1 MKTTTPITTGISALA
16 LLLLAACG
24 TSNVDIAAVS
34 PNNQLGALTPVALPT
49 GQQITPTL
57 APLSSFVALNP
68 NLAAAPNLTVGQA
81 VSEALSADGNTL
93 AVLTTGYNKFGDANT
108 GKPDPA
114 LQNEYVF
121 LYDVSSGKPVQKQV
135 LQVPNTW
142 AGITFSADGQSLYV
156 AGGVDDSIHVF
167 RIAAGTWAETP
178 SPIKLGHA
186 TGNGPKGIR
195 AVSAG
200 LGLSADG
207 SQLVVA
213 NLYNDS
219 VSIVDV
225 KKSLVSKEVDL
236 RPGKSGG
243 MVGAAG
249 GNYPFW
255 VAVKGNDAAYIS
267 SLRDREIVLVDL
279 VSGVVK
285 GRIALQGNPNK
296 MIFNKA
302 QNRLFVAIDN
312 TDTVAIIDT
321 ATNTVLDTVSTVAPA
336 ATLTQAKNYGGA
348 APDSLA
354 LSTDETTLYVTNNGT
369 NSVAVIALNRP
380 KPAVT
385 GLIPTGWSPQAV
397 VFNPNG
403 GGTLHV
409 VNSKSV
415 PGPNP
420 GSCLGYQTECPKS
433 SPIKQGYNQYVLQLS
448 KAGLQSMPAPT
459 SANTLAKLTAQV
471 AVNNTFNYT
480 GSSQEAQTMAFLK
493 SKIKHVIYIIREN
506 RTYDQ
511 VLGDLGKGN
520 GDASLAEFGK
530 GITPNQ
536 HALANQL
543 VTLDAFYDPAEV
555 SGNGWP
561 WSTSARESDFGVKML
576 PPNYAGRGG
585 AYEWEGSNRNVGM
598 GNTGAVRAAVNPAEP
613 TDPDFLPGTGNVA
626 APDGPSGEKQQGY
639 LWNAALRANL
649 SVRNY
654 GFFVQN
660 SPTINKTPF
669 ASQVPQAV
677 AVDPSLIDKTDTF
690 FRGYDNAYPDF
701 YREAE
706 WEREFNDFTANGN
719 LPALS
724 LVRLPTDHTGSYGTS
739 LDGVNTPEL
748 QVAGNDYAIGKLIEA
763 VAKSRYASDTLIFIV
778 EDDCQDGLDH
788 VDEHRSIAFVAGPYV
803 KQGAVVSTKYSTVN
817 MLRTMEDILGTDH
830 LSINDNNQG
839 PMSDVFDITKS
850 TWTYTAIVPTIL
862 RSTMLPLPPATVAYQ
877 TVKPL
882 HDFRYWVAATRNMD
896 FSKEDRIDAAQYNRV
911 LWKGIMGNRPYP
923 RRRSGKDMMVSTSM
937 PAVSIR

>member
-1 MKTTTPITTGISALA
+1 MKSTLPLTSALSAAA
-16 LLLLAACG
+16 LLVLAACG
-24 TSNVDIAAVS
+24 SSNSGGVAAVS
-34 PNNQLGALTPVALPT
+34 PNEQLGSLTPVALPT

-57 APLSSFVALNP
+57 APLSTFVPLNP
-68 NLAAAPNLTVGQA
+68 NLAASPNLTVGQA
-81 VSEALSADGNTL
+81 MSEALTADGNTL
-93 AVLTTGYNKFGDANT
+93 AVLTTGYNKFNDVVT

-121 LYDVSSGKPVQKQV
+121 IYDVSSGKPVQKQV

-142 AGITFSADGQSLYV
+142 AGITFSADGKSLYV
-156 AGGVDDSIHVF
+156 AGGVDDSIHMF
-167 RIAAGTWAETP
+167 TLAAGSWSEAPTT
-178 SPIKLGHA
+178 IKLGHA

-200 LGLSADG
+200 LDISADG

-225 KKSLVSKEVDL
+225 KKAVVTREVDL

-243 MVGAAG
+243 TSGTAG

-255 VAVKGNDAAYIS
+255 VSIKGNDTAYVS
-267 SLRDREIVLVDL
+267 SLRDREIVLVDIA
-279 VSGVVK
+279 SGTVK
-285 GRIALQGNPNK
+285 SRIALQGNPNK

-302 QNRLFVAIDN
+302 QDRLFVTLDN

-321 ATNTVLDTVSTVAPA
+321 ATNAVVNTVSTVAPA

-348 APDSLA
+348 SPDSLA

-369 NSVAVIALNRP
+369 NSIAVIALNQA

-420 GSCLGYQTECPKS
+420 GDCLGYQTGCPKT
-433 SPIKQGYNQYVLQLS
+433 SPVKQVYNQYVLQLT
-448 KAGLQSMPAPT
+448 KAGLQSMPAST
-459 SANTLAKLTAQV
+459 SAGTLAKLTAQV
-471 AVNNTFNYT
+471 ATNNSFNYT

-493 SKIKHVIYIIREN
+493 SKIKHVIYIVREN

-511 VLGDLGKGN
+511 ILGDLGKGN
-520 GDASLAEFGK
+520 GDPSLTEFGK
-530 GITPNQ
+530 DITPNQ

-543 VTLDAFYDPAEV
+543 VTLDSFYDPAEV

-561 WSTSARESDFGVKML
+561 WSTGARESDFGVKML

-585 AYEWEGSNRNVGM
+585 SYEWEGSNRNVGM
-598 GNTGAVRAAVNPAEP
+598 GNTGAVRAAVNPAAP

-626 APDGPSGEKQQGY
+626 APDGPNGEKQQGY

-649 SVRNY
+649 TVRNY

-660 SPTINKTPF
+660 AAVQNRTPF
-669 ASQVPQAV
+669 TSNVPQAA
-677 AVDPSLIDKTDTF
+677 AVDPTLVDKTDTF
-690 FRGYDNAYPDF
+690 YRGYDNTYPDF

-706 WEREFNDFTANGN
+706 WEREFTDFATNGN

-724 LVRLPTDHTGSYGTS
+724 LVRLPTDHTGAYAAS

-748 QVAGNDYAIGKLIEA
+748 QIAGNDYAIGKLIET
-763 VAKSRYASDTLIFIV
+763 VAKSRYAADTLIFVV
-778 EDDCQDGLDH
+778 EDDCQDGPDH

-803 KQGAVVSTKYSTVN
+803 KQGAVVSTKYSTIN
-817 MLRTMEDILGTDH
+817 ILRTMEDILGTDH

-839 PMSDVFDITKS
+839 PMTDVFDTTKS
-850 TWTYTAIVPTIL
+850 TWTFTAAVPTIL
-862 RSTMLPLPPATVAYQ
+862 RSTALPLPPATVAYN

-882 HDFRYWVAATRNMD
+882 HDFRYWVAATRGMD
-896 FSKEDRIDAAQYNRV
+896 FSKEDRIDSAKYNRV
-911 LWKGIMGNRPYP
+911 LWKGIMGNKPYP
-923 RRRSGKDMMVSTSM
+923 VHRSGKDMTVSAQM
-937 PAVSIR
+937 ISIR

>member
-1 MKTTTPITTGISALA
+1 MKPTLQLRTGISTAA
-16 LLLLAACG
+16 LLWLSACG
-24 TSNVDIAAVS
+24 SGTTIAPPS
-34 PNNQLGALTPVALPT
+34 PNEQLGTLTPVALPT

-57 APLSSFVALNP
+57 APLSTFVPLNP
-68 NLAAAPNLTVGQA
+68 NLAASPNLTVGQA
-81 VSEALSADGNTL
+81 ISEALTADGNTL
-93 AVLTTGYNKFGDANT
+93 AVLTTGYNKFNDTVT
-108 GKPDPA
+108 GKADPA

-121 LYDVSSGKPVQKQV
+121 IYDVSTGKPVQKQV

-142 AGITFSADGQSLYV
+142 AGIAFSADGVSLYV
-156 AGGVDDSIHVF
+156 AGGVDDSVHTF
-167 RIAAGTWAETP
+167 SLAAGTWSEAPT
-178 SPIKLGHA
+178 PIKLGHA
-186 TGNGPKGIR
+186 AGNGPKGIR

-200 LGLSADG
+200 LAVSADG

-219 VSIVDV
+219 VSIVDL
-225 KKSLVSKEVDL
+225 KKALVSKEVDL

-243 MVGAAG
+243 VVGTAG

-255 VAVKGNDAAYIS
+255 VSIKGNDTAYVS
-267 SLRDREIVLVDL
+267 SLRDREIVLMDM
-279 VSGVVK
+279 VSGAVK
-285 GRIALQGNPNK
+285 SRIALQGNPNK

-302 QNRLFVAIDN
+302 QDRLFVTLDN

-321 ATNTVLDTVSTVAPA
+321 TTNVVINTVSTVAPA
-336 ATLTQAKNYGGA
+336 ATMTQAKNYGGA
-348 APDSLA
+348 SPDSLA
-354 LSTDETTLYVTNNGT
+354 LSTDESTLYVTNNGT
-369 NSVAVIALNRP
+369 NSVAVIALNQA
-380 KPAVT
+380 KPVVI

-409 VNSKSV
+409 VNSKSL
-415 PGPNP
+415 PGANP
-420 GSCLGYQTECPKS
+420 GDCLGYQTGCPKT

-459 SANTLAKLTAQV
+459 TASTLAKLTAQV
-471 AVNNTFNYT
+471 AANNTFNFAA
-480 GSSQEAQTMAFLK
+480 SSQDAQTMAFLK

-520 GDASLAEFGK
+520 GDPSLTEFGK
-530 GITPNQ
+530 DITPNQ

-561 WSTSARESDFGVKML
+561 WSTGARESDFGVKML

-598 GNTGAVRAAVNPAEP
+598 GNTGATRASVNPAAP
-613 TDPDFLPGTGNVA
+613 NDADFLPGTGNVA

-660 SPTINKTPF
+660 AATQNRTPF
-669 ASQVPQAV
+669 TSNMPQA
-677 AVDPSLIDKTDTF
+677 ASVDPSLIDKTDTF
-690 FRGYDNAYPDF
+690 YRGYDNAYPDF

-724 LVRLPTDHTGSYGTS
+724 MVRLPTDHTGNYGTS

-748 QVAGNDYAIGKLIEA
+748 QIAGNDYAIGKLIEA
-763 VAKSRYASDTLIFIV
+763 VAKSRYASDTLIFVV
-778 EDDCQDGLDH
+778 EDDCQDGPDH

-803 KQGAVVSTKYSTVN
+803 KQGAVVSTKYSTIN

-839 PMSDVFDITKS
+839 PMTDVFDITKS
-850 TWTYTAIVPTIL
+850 TWTFTATVPTIL
-862 RSTMLPLPPATVAYQ
+862 RSTMLPLPPATVAYN

-882 HDFRYWVAATRNMD
+882 HDFRYWVAATRHMD
-896 FSKEDRIDAAQYNRV
+896 FSKEDRIDAAHYNRV
-911 LWKGIMGNRPYP
+911 LWKGIMGNKPYP
-923 RRRSGKDMMVSTSM
+923 TRRSGKDMTVSAAMTSLSM
-937 PAVSIR
+937 K